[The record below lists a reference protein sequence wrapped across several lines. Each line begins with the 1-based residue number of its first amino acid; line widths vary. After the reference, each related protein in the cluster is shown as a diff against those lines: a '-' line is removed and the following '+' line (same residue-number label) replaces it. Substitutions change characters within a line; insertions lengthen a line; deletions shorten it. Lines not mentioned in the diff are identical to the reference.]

1 VSDVASN
8 AVRALPL
15 FARRLTDDTLT
26 LEVVQRLAEG
36 SRSSDAEVPRDKF
49 AMALKTILQAVG
61 TVAAA
66 TALSLS
72 KKIASSTPTNGGH
85 AVPLPAPATKK
96 ARQEASKSLSVTP
109 TSQRSIPLEVR
120 MLLISLPSLLALES
134 DLEPAETLSLLQVW
148 IDAVPPGDYALRL
161 LLPTL
166 PVLRQA
172 VATSSRPAV
181 RKRAAVALAK
191 AILSPAGIAC
201 GFSSYALDHLL
212 QDLEAWEPS
221 PKTVDPAE
229 AGLLALST
237 VVHSMSEGLGGAF
250 ASRALAAAGKYL
262 SWIESVEVDPDDTSG
277 FGVLGQGLGVLA
289 GLAGLRETRNACLTH
304 ALRFLTYDPFY
315 GGGGDDV
322 GDDEDQD
329 MSEDGDV
336 YSDEE
341 DDDEEDEEEYDESW
355 MVRKYAVDCLLAG
368 VVDAA
373 TAAERLRLAGQ
384 VLLSR
389 TRERDD
395 TVRAAVVDLVGTL
408 WSRCGS
414 PAVVPEGENLLGAFA
429 ERLAVLA
436 AGEDGKRRLSTAYPK
451 TRLAALQV
459 C

>member
-1 VSDVASN
+1 
-8 AVRALPL
+8 
-15 FARRLTDDTLT
+15 
-26 LEVVQRLAEG
+26 
-36 SRSSDAEVPRDKF
+36 
-49 AMALKTILQAVG
+49 
-61 TVAAA
+61 
-66 TALSLS
+66 
-72 KKIASSTPTNGGH
+72 
-85 AVPLPAPATKK
+85 
-96 ARQEASKSLSVTP
+96 
-109 TSQRSIPLEVR
+109 

-277 FGVLGQGLGVLA
+277 FGVLGKGLGVLA

-373 TAAERLRLAGQ
+373 TAA
-384 VLLSR
+384 
-389 TRERDD
+389 
-395 TVRAAVVDLVGTL
+395 
-408 WSRCGS
+408 
-414 PAVVPEGENLLGAFA
+414 
-429 ERLAVLA
+429 
-436 AGEDGKRRLSTAYPK
+436 
-451 TRLAALQV
+451 
-459 C
+459 